1 MPDITFI
8 LLDSHFCMF
17 SCVRGS
23 KPASVV
29 TNKDATSTYVVAS
42 APSPALDA
50 PFCIHCTGH
59 RATFFVSA
67 FLQTSVFVLYQ
78 RSFERDLLLG
88 GDGQCFHGRNYEWNH
103 EEKYSLAET
112 YYWDNTTA
120 RIIKKPVYLYPEATP
135 GYEVPNAMTVSPYK
149 GKLVSIYYPFVV
161 SEYDNCDI
169 LRSPRHD
176 NGCELWV
183 TRQGVQNVSSACLF
197 IYDLLCGP
205 NKFQKY
211 DEEFC
216 RDKIQ
221 IR

>member
-1 MPDITFI
+1 MRD
-8 LLDSHFCMF
+8 
-17 SCVRGS
+17 GQ
-23 KPASVV
+23 
-29 TNKDATSTYVVAS
+29 VVACCGAIIVTVVLS
-42 APSPALDA
+42 SMASTLPERKSYLSPFQDA
-50 PFCIHCTGH
+50 WK
-59 RATFFVSA
+59 A

-88 GDGQCFHGRNYEWNH
+88 GDGQCFHGRNTECNH
-103 EEKYSLAET
+103 EEKYCFAET
-112 YYWDNTTA
+112 YYWDNATA
-120 RIIKKPVYLYPEATP
+120 KIIKKPVYAYPEATP
-135 GYEVPNAMTVSPYK
+135 GYEVPNAMAVSPYK

-161 SEYDNCDI
+161 SEYNNCDI

-183 TRQGVQNVSSACLF
+183 TRQGAQNVSSACLF

-221 IR
+221 IT